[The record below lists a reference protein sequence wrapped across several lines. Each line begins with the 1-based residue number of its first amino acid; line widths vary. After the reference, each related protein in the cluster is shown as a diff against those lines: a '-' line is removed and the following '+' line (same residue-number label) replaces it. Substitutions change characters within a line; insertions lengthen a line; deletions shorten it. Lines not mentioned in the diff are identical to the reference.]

1 LSYVIQNFYKPYNF
15 YIINIKT
22 IKIIFLLNI
31 NFFFFFLKFTNLI
44 NLKISSNFFDDFQ
57 LFFFIKYF
65 YNINFFCFFFNLK
78 NIINGFYINNF
89 SKSLIY
95 WQFKTINLFF
105 KFFSLPF
112 INLNFSNIFSL
123 NTYYLSNKVTPVNLY
138 KKSYKNFFIFSYLLI
153 ATIWPAYATSFNFY
167 LNFLL
172 ITNFFLLFKFFN
184 GPFFK
189 IYSF

>member
-15 YIINIKT
+15 HVINVKT
-22 IKIIFLLNI
+22 IKIIFLSNI
-31 NFFFFFLKFTNLI
+31 NFFFFFFKFTNFI
-44 NLKISSNFFDDFQ
+44 SLKIAHNFFDDFQ
-57 LFFFIKYF
+57 FFFFLKYF

-78 NIINGFYINNF
+78 NVTNGFYINNF

-105 KFFSLPF
+105 KFFSLPH
-112 INLNFSNIFSL
+112 INLVISDVFSL

-138 KKSYKNFFIFSYLLI
+138 KKSYKNFFIFAYLLI
-153 ATIWPAYATSFNFY
+153 ALIWPSYALNFKFY

-172 ITNFFLLFKFFN
+172 ITNFFYLFKFFN